1 MKVLKSIGLFFL
13 LPLGMFLIGAFSALL
28 VENYFYPKKEEPEA
42 AKHVAVEEK
51 QVLTSDTK
59 YVMIETDLLKESS
72 TEEILKVPEH
82 YIGMDRER
90 FMEAMEN
97 YELSPPLEE
106 QNKGF
111 VGLEVKSFSAEKVV
125 VRKNYFYMENPE
137 HFYLTVQDN
146 YVVVMREDL
155 TTVYMNTTIPVA
167 SLPDRIQSEIMLNK
181 YIENEKELYD
191 FLETYS
197 S

>member
-13 LPLGMFLIGAFSALL
+13 FPLSMFLIGGFSFFML
-28 VENYFYPKKEEPEA
+28 EKYFYPGEQPGMEYA
-42 AKHVAVEEK
+42 AAEEK

-59 YVMIETDLLKESS
+59 YIVIETDLLMEES
-72 TEEILKVPEH
+72 TQTQGNVPEH
-82 YIGMDRER
+82 YIGMDRDQ
-90 FMEAMEN
+90 FMEAMES
-97 YELSPPLEE
+97 YELSPPLAE

-111 VGLEVKSFSAEKVV
+111 VGLEVKSFSRDKVV
-125 VRKNYFYMENPE
+125 IRKNYFFMENPQ
-137 HFYLTVQDN
+137 HFYLTAKDN
-146 YVVVMREDL
+146 YVVVMKEDL
-155 TTVYMNTTIPVA
+155 ITVYLNTTILVT
-167 SLPDRIQSEIMLNK
+167 SLPERIQSEIMLNK